1 MKQQASQEFFGL
13 TGLTPSGNLTGMSH
27 DTQQLSLFDNPI
39 EPAPAPITPAPDRS
53 KSTAPKK
60 AKAVEAPRSAPIDQP
75 RPKDLKLTAQASLKT
90 AIEAYADHL
99 DKSDLSINTRKSF
112 IYDLHILIEFAT
124 PTKPIGQIAQKDL
137 EHFMDWLV
145 DGRGVP
151 CNPKS
156 LSRRVVSLKA
166 FFRWLTK
173 TNVIENDPAAPIAH
187 KPVSTPLPDVLS
199 NDQVDQIL
207 AATQRMRGDA
217 DKPDTRPHLLVTL
230 LLATGIKKSE
240 CMAIKLEH
248 IDLSEADQ
256 PAVWIRYTEARNFHK
271 ERKLKLDPKWPRVFD
286 QYKQQYTVQDALF
299 PCTSR
304 TLEYAL
310 ADVSQ
315 LAGLPKPL
323 SFEMLRW
330 TCAVRDR
337 RAGMK
342 EETLRHKLGLSQIT
356 WAETWPKIEKLA
368 SPAL

>member
-1 MKQQASQEFFGL
+1 
-13 TGLTPSGNLTGMSH
+13 MSN

-39 EPAPAPITPAPDRS
+39 EPAPIEPQKDRS
-53 KSTAPKK
+53 KSAAPKK
-60 AKAVEAPRSAPIDQP
+60 SKAVETPRIAPIDQP
-75 RPKDLKLTAQASLKT
+75 RPKNLMLGAQSALKK
-90 AIEAYADHL
+90 AIEAYEDHL
-99 DKSDLSINTRKSF
+99 AKSDLSLNTRKSF
-112 IYDLHILIEFAT
+112 IYDLHILIEYAT
-124 PTKPIGQIAQKDL
+124 PARPIGQIAQKDL

-145 DGRGVP
+145 NGRGVP

-156 LSRRVVSLKA
+156 LARRLVSLKA
-166 FFRWLTK
+166 FFRWLTEAK
-173 TNVIENDPAAPIAH
+173 VIDNDPAAPIAH

-199 NDQVDQIL
+199 DEQVDQIL
-207 AATQRMRGDA
+207 AVTQRLRGDA
-217 DKPDTRPHLLVTL
+217 DKSDARPQLLVTL

-256 PAVWIRYTEARNFHK
+256 PAVWIRYTEPRNFHK
-271 ERKLKLDPKWPRVFD
+271 ERKLKLDPKWPRVLE
-286 QYKQQYTVQDALF
+286 QYQQQYTVQEAVF

-304 TLEYAL
+304 TLEYTL
-310 ADVSQ
+310 ADVGKLS
-315 LAGLPKPL
+315 GLPKPL

-356 WAETWPKIEKLA
+356 WAETWPKIEKLS